1 MTNFSRRAFLRALT
15 GVAGWL
21 LFSRSSAAQPEPIRI
36 GHQLDKTGLV
46 ATFGKWHKEALKAAI
61 KHINETGGIAGRKV
75 ELISSDDAA
84 SNAEIGSQQFQKL
97 VQEKRVDFA
106 IGSVLSET
114 NIATAPLAKE
124 LKTVYFPQGIAT
136 DITGTKGNRW
146 IFKSYHTV
154 RAAVE
159 AGHLWALEN
168 LGEVW
173 TIIHSE
179 LAFAKAQAEGWASK
193 IKEAG
198 GEVLNTISVPPRPA
212 DFLPFLSKI
221 DLNKTK
227 VLYQAFTA
235 VETIRFMQQ
244 AFELGVQKKVQVLGL
259 IEGVDILDVSKPP
272 FEGTWYITSYP
283 RFADQ
288 VPSELREF
296 DRLYRSAVG
305 IGADGFAL
313 ASKDEVVPLAD
324 LFGSWHAV
332 SLIKRGVELSNW
344 KSKADN
350 KAFIQAL
357 ELLLA
362 VKASALFPQG
372 DQILR
377 DKDHLAFHDHYF
389 ERVDGGQLKVKARI
403 PKEKSLYPP
412 LADYTKE
419 GF

>member
-1 MTNFSRRAFLRALT
+1 MT
-15 GVAGWL
+15 
-21 LFSRSSAAQPEPIRI
+21 
-36 GHQLDKTGLV
+36 
-46 ATFGKWHKEALKAAI
+46 TFGKWHNAALKAVVN
-61 KHINETGGIAGRKV
+61 HINEAGGIAERRV
-75 ELISSDDAA
+75 ELISSEDAA
-84 SNAEIGSQQFQKL
+84 SQADVGSQQFQKL
-97 VQEKRVDFA
+97 VQEKRADFV
-106 IGSVLSET
+106 IGSLLSET

-136 DITGTKGNRW
+136 DITGAKGNRW

-154 RAAVE
+154 KAAVE

-179 LAFAKAQAEGWASK
+179 LAFAKAQAQDWAAK
-193 IKEAG
+193 IKAAG
-198 GEVLNTISVPPRPA
+198 GEVLNTISVPPRPQ

-221 DLNKTK
+221 DLTKTQ

-244 AFELGVQKKVQVLGL
+244 AFELDVQKRVRILGL
-259 IEGVDILDVSKPP
+259 IEGVDILGVSRPP
-272 FEGTWYITSYP
+272 FEGRWYITSYP
-283 RFADQ
+283 RSADQ
-288 VPSELREF
+288 VPPELREF
-296 DRLYRSAVG
+296 DELYRSAVG
-305 IGADGFAL
+305 IGPDGFAL
-313 ASKDEVVPLAD
+313 ANKDEFVPLAD

-332 SLIKRGVELSNW
+332 SLIKRGIELSNW

-350 KAFIQAL
+350 PAFIQAL
-357 ELLLA
+357 ELLLG
-362 VKASALFPQG
+362 VKVSSLFPQG

-389 ERVDGGQLKVKARI
+389 ERVEEGRLKVKARI

-412 LADYTKE
+412 LVDYTKE